1 MYEKAST
8 STHLEELE
16 DPQKVAEEGV
26 KLITRNEYVS
36 RLHELKDEIIRAWR
50 ASDRVTTLKLSI
62 KVIFANLFLSYI
74 FVYTMKFASII

>member
-16 DPQKVAEEGV
+16 DPQKFAEEGV
-26 KLITRNEYVS
+26 KIITRNEYVS
-36 RLHELKDEIIRAWR
+36 RLHELKDEIVRAWR

-62 KVIFANLFLSYI
+62 KVFCSFFS
-74 FVYTMKFASII
+74 VIISFI